1 LSTKR
6 KTKEQEEEEEEEEE
20 RDGNLMV
27 TLANISANLCQ
38 WQHIACHPERLSSD
52 LVLLHLIHLGRL
64 LALSFRAYLC

>member
-6 KTKEQEEEEEEEEE
+6 KTKEQEEEEEEEE

-38 WQHIACHPERLSSD
+38 
-52 LVLLHLIHLGRL
+52 
-64 LALSFRAYLC
+64 